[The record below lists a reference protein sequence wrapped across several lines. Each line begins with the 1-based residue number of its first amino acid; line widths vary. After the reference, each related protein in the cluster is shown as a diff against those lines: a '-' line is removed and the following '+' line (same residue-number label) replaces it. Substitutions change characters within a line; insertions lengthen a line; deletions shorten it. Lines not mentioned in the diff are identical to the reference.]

1 MGTMGVEHRGR
12 RGVLRAVVAEPLNRV
27 GRRERGLAEAR
38 PQRAI
43 HERADVRLELT
54 DPGLHMTRALSD
66 QLLVVDV
73 RERTKGG
80 LVATANREQSMLAG
94 AFMARYGR

>member
-1 MGTMGVEHRGR
+1 
-12 RGVLRAVVAEPLNRV
+12 
-27 GRRERGLAEAR
+27 
-38 PQRAI
+38 
-43 HERADVRLELT
+43 
-54 DPGLHMTRALSD
+54 MTRALSD

-80 LVATANREQSMLAG
+80 LVATANREQSVLAG